1 MALFQRRIWADNFSS
16 EFEEI
21 QDRLNLI
28 NHLKDKY
35 GRNISDIERARAERE
50 ERLAF
55 LEDYENGRRK
65 LQKEIA
71 SFEARLQKQDY
82 SASVGVA
89 TAAIK
94 GLNVN
99 ALITRVEEGMYEKKR
114 IHYSGERD
122 RRRRSQ

>member
-1 MALFQRRIWADNFSS
+1 MHYWPDDNAFRIGGDEFVVFLFDK
-16 EFEEI
+16 EE
-21 QDRLNLI
+21 
-28 NHLKDKY
+28 
-35 GRNISDIERARAERE
+35 E
-50 ERLAF
+50 
-55 LEDYENGRRK
+55 K

-99 ALITRVEEGMYEKKR
+99 ALITHAEEGMYEKKR

-122 RRRRSQ
+122 RRKRSK